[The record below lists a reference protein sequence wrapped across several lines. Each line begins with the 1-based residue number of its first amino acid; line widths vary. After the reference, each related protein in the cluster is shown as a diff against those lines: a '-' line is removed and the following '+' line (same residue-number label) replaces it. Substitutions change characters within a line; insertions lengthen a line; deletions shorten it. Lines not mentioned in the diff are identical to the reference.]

1 MAKKAKKK
9 ASTSSTRG
17 KKSQEKKKKGAMQRY
32 IRPPLERVA
41 HRMVTH
47 KPNGSLSVEV
57 APERDR
63 KPIILPEPEDAVLV
77 LKGLAELNDQATDA
91 HERYLDLKER
101 AKLAKEKWEGLAEE
115 VQRKLRQATHGS
127 DLPLF
132 DAVERET
139 DHQEMLKAVDTAG
152 SAGED
157 GSGSTNGEAGN
168 GLTSCC

>member
-1 MAKKAKKK
+1 MKKKTKKITPKKAKKL
-9 ASTSSTRG
+9 TY
-17 KKSQEKKKKGAMQRY
+17 EKPKLTAKGRVS
-32 IRPPLERVA
+32 VA
-41 HRMVTH
+41 HRVTVH
-47 KPNGSLSVEV
+47 KPNSSSSVEV
-57 APERDR
+57 APEPSRDR
-63 KPIILPEPEDAVLV
+63 KPIILPEPDDAVMV